1 MTVKRED
8 LLAAATAGVLH
19 YGEIDSLLIFLAQRE
34 ATIRKLTTV
43 TEMPAAGM
51 RTHWMYYL
59 GGVLAIAVAT
69 LFGMLFSTRNVGS
82 LGLVA
87 VLWFSLVYVLCAIGA
102 TAWFDM
108 RGRRV
113 LIGLFVVLAIA
124 LMPLA
129 VFALRRSVEG

>member
-43 TEMPAAGM
+43 TEKPAEGM
-51 RTHWMYYL
+51 RAHWMYYL

-102 TAWFDM
+102 TAWFDV

>member
-43 TEMPAAGM
+43 TEMPAEGM
-51 RTHWMYYL
+51 RAHWMYYL